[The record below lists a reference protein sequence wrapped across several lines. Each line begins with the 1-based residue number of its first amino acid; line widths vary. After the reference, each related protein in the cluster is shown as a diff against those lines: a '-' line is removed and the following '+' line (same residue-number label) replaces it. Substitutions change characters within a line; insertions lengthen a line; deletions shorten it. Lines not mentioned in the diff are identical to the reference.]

1 MESGKKRLPQCRTTH
16 PPAACTFSSGRG
28 ILSERDPG
36 GELVT
41 FYSIC
46 SHGKFNF
53 NTELP
58 DPPLSYTVPPSS
70 FFVFSI
76 PFFSTPTAVPACTL
90 PFPYTVLSLVVLR
103 VPLPLGSTPT
113 TTSHKTSCLF
123 RLSSHHF
130 PSSFFLF
137 SAHLSSTPTPVRGCA
152 RHAYYRICSSLLPWV
167 LASYVRQR
175 RNVQQEEDLSVLGR
189 ERSTWSGV
197 WRRLEAL
204 KKNRKL
210 ITGLSFEDREHLLN
224 MEIAMDVDNDPP
236 FPLPPGEEGIFL
248 SNAGGEVEFCH
259 EIFQI
264 PGASAKSKRPDNR
277 TRWDR
282 TSVRNKEWEEQME
295 ELIDGYMRWRA
306 GLRGEGTA
314 AGARWEMFVIDFFGT
329 STTWFTSSSVSE
341 RTNVTLAIGGYL
353 GTAPR
358 HPTVAVSFQVLE
370 AYRQLHRVCPRLSIQ
385 GIVRALCYLHLVPYS
400 RTLVDQ
406 FSISFDVYLDILRG
420 IDKRA
425 DVILRRDTPNWKS
438 QNACAPCLY
447 VLEGEAPLKYSLLA
461 TMDGNQSLKL
471 VDDIFRSGAPRDD
484 NRVGHSELWLS
495 PEEVDRFKDEVRNA
509 KAKKKANS
517 STAASSATPADNEHD
532 DEHVAE
538 ELEDADE
545 PLSICVG
552 RWRNAGPEARKK
564 MFRLFAATGIFV
576 CICRHGQLL
585 VACDMIRS
593 GELMKYPLAVVDRL
607 IEMYGPNVKL
617 GYDIWCA
624 FSKTLATSSL
634 NDRALAA
641 CFSGVVPAFHGHS
654 HNRGCQVLWHPMYM
668 EGAGKEDFEGCERL
682 FSESN
687 ALASGTRLATPFHR
701 RQAIEQFFTFW
712 GEQKHAESGRFIF
725 NNYRQALDIIRDG
738 SLELDV
744 FSRELKTGPTEYE
757 EYLVQEREHL
767 RSLKAE
773 PPEVVRKVEYMHAL
787 GQLRDAQVK
796 AAAAEA
802 NWKQRDTLIIRDGI
816 RGQQIT
822 RIQTLYRTTGERL
835 RRCEEQVRSIEEEL
849 DIPVRWSIGMP
860 EYEMMAVEL
869 RMRNYRLA
877 LDNLERLVVQRMF
890 ELTKLG
896 MSGLGYKLREKI
908 GKALKARAEAIKNAL
923 TEYNRC
929 AAALSPPRPQ
939 IAWGDLM
946 EMASLAEFDIL
957 RDARHDIRML
967 PWAQR
972 QNRQAMNTYFNVKRA
987 REEIERLNVEISR
1000 LFTAMLDEH
1009 ADFQRGISE
1018 SRASNP
1024 ALAHELLLRWRYRD
1038 RLNGKVAEWLYK
1050 TSQLPG
1056 FTGNVQNGRRVGRSA
1071 ALAGDKIPLPSWA
1084 VSHIRDSDCD
1094 AEDEAEDAQ
1103 VMIQGVETDED
1114 VQHLVDFFDGLGIEA
1129 PRSESPN

>member
-1 MESGKKRLPQCRTTH
+1 MV
-16 PPAACTFSSGRG
+16 SSTSTPNSP
-28 ILSERDPG
+28 ILRSLIP
-36 GELVT
+36 
-41 FYSIC
+41 S
-46 SHGKFNF
+46 
-53 NTELP
+53 
-58 DPPLSYTVPPSS
+58 PPSS

-103 VPLPLGSTPT
+103 VPLPLGSTLT

-617 GYDIWCA
+617 GYDIC
-624 FSKTLATSSL
+624 
-634 NDRALAA
+634 
-641 CFSGVVPAFHGHS
+641 

-802 NWKQRDTLIIRDGI
+802 NWKQRDTLIIREASWPANYANSDFVQDNGGTSPSV
-816 RGQQIT
+816 R
-822 RIQTLYRTTGERL
+822 
-835 RRCEEQVRSIEEEL
+835 EQVRSIEEEL
-849 DIPVRWSIGMP
+849 DIPVRW
-860 EYEMMAVEL
+860 
-869 RMRNYRLA
+869 LA

-908 GKALKARAEAIKNAL
+908 GKALKARAEAIKMPLRSIIVA
-923 TEYNRC
+923 R
-929 AAALSPPRPQ
+929 RPSH
-939 IAWGDLM
+939 L
-946 EMASLAEFDIL
+946 LVL
-957 RDARHDIRML
+957 R
-967 PWAQR
+967 
-972 QNRQAMNTYFNVKRA
+972 
-987 REEIERLNVEISR
+987 
-1000 LFTAMLDEH
+1000 
-1009 ADFQRGISE
+1009 
-1018 SRASNP
+1018 
-1024 ALAHELLLRWRYRD
+1024 
-1038 RLNGKVAEWLYK
+1038 
-1050 TSQLPG
+1050 
-1056 FTGNVQNGRRVGRSA
+1056 
-1071 ALAGDKIPLPSWA
+1071 
-1084 VSHIRDSDCD
+1084 
-1094 AEDEAEDAQ
+1094 
-1103 VMIQGVETDED
+1103 
-1114 VQHLVDFFDGLGIEA
+1114 
-1129 PRSESPN
+1129 